1 MAEMNLGIC
10 LLRSLVTDFSD
21 VEFSQRSMSA
31 RNSLQVLHNV
41 DLIIKGHTHSASP
54 LYERENFSKAMPM
67 ILDRVK
73 IEEKAQY

>member
-41 DLIIKGHTHSASP
+41 DLIIKGHTHSASL